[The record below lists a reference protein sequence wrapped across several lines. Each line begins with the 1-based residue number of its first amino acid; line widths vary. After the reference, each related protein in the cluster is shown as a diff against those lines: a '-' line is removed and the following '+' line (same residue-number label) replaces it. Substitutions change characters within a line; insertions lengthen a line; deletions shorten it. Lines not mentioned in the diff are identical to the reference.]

1 MTHSFG
7 FDRASEKLFLL
18 QQLQAASREYCR
30 SAGICQDSHPYG
42 HDEWSNYEHQI
53 KPIVSGYM
61 IEIAAKVRI
70 LQDSLSGQVRQ
81 SIFERADKYALE
93 DIPLGKVHSGNFK
106 LSVRESCNK
115 IIHATRVELQWVTRN
130 RKTQN
135 AYTHWSGAVNLF
147 GEKAGQPWHLELD
160 ATAWCVSI
168 NIYLD
173 HVLSSASSEGID
185 VA

>member
-1 MTHSFG
+1 MTHSFDFAG
-7 FDRASEKLFLL
+7 ASEKLFVL

-30 SAGICQDSHPYG
+30 NVGLCQGSYPYG
-42 HDEWSNYEHQI
+42 HDDWKDYAHQI

-70 LQDSLSGQVRQ
+70 LQDSMSGHIRPSV
-81 SIFERADKYALE
+81 FERADKYALE
-93 DIPLGKVHSGNFK
+93 DIPLGKVHLGEFK

-115 IIHATRVELQWVTRN
+115 IIHATRVELGWVTRN
-130 RKTQN
+130 RKTN
-135 AYTHWSGAVNLF
+135 SAYTHWSGAVNLF
-147 GEKAGQPWHLELD
+147 GEKASKPWHLELD

-168 NIYLD
+168 DIYLD
-173 HVLSSASSEGID
+173 HVLSTASTDGIH